1 MEALHDQICIFKK
14 ITLFHIGVDGNG
26 GRSVLGAQQGLL
38 GLIVPVRLHGVWT
51 WCWGG
56 EK

>member
-14 ITLFHIGVDGNG
+14 ITLFHIGIDGNG

-38 GLIVPVRLHGVWT
+38 GLTVPVRLHGVWT